1 MKIIKENKM
10 AKNMRGGKK
19 KKKKNNR
26 GSRKR
31 G

>member
-1 MKIIKENKM
+1 MKIKEKYM

-26 GSRKR
+26 GKRKQ
-31 G
+31 